1 MRMGE
6 LAAPGRARVGGEAG
20 VHWFSVP
27 IALSREPAAAGYEI
41 QSLLSPFQ
49 VAKEI

>member
-1 MRMGE
+1 MGE

-27 IALSREPAAAGYEI
+27 IALSRGAVAAGYEI
-41 QSLLSPFQ
+41 QSPFSSFQ
-49 VAKEI
+49 VGKEI